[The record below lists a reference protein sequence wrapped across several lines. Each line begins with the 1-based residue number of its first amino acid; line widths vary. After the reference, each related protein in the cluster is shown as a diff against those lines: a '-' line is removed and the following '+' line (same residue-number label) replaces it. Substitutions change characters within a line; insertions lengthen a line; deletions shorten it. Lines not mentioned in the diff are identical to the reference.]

1 MHPPAVSYFVPPPGY
16 LWRWAGDS
24 AAVEWEDG
32 ATVCL
37 WMELHAL
44 LHHLA
49 PQGLPPLGSILLV
62 LMACGRRH
70 TAALTSARQ
79 CAARTSG
86 GDQPSAASKGLLR
99 RLGNVLE
106 SIAALPEDLRTG
118 LPARAHL
125 LTQIF
130 EGIPARPS
138 PEASA
143 EIMFE
148 IDTWGPEGLGAQ
160 TARFGGLAHL
170 LRDLKALTAVHD
182 RLDLTHL
189 ESRLRTGL
197 DFVHLQPARVPEPPP
212 PPGESAVPLLRQLEE
227 QSDRELAA
235 VAAVARRMVAMFA
248 LPRPAGFP
256 QELPVGGISDIT
268 NRGTLDRLLPSELAA
283 DDMLLVAR
291 LANHEALY
299 FRRDT
304 PPDEPAA
311 RRLILMDSGI
321 QLWGLPRLYILAAAL
336 GLKAAAGED
345 QVSVERRAG
354 RVFQPLALETVA
366 QVQTCLQELL
376 PDPDAAAALA
386 AVAVPPES
394 VRPPDVFFLTGG
406 APRAP
411 VREALHALAVRLSA
425 AGGRCYVL
433 AISRSGAMEL
443 SARSPAGSRVVA
455 RGRIDPEEILRDPA
469 VGKPAVP
476 VRDRLSDLPGVIR
489 QLDFYQQ
496 YPLPF
501 RFPSVPHPGSSEL
514 GFAHWR
520 IHVDTQGRLM
530 MWDPN
535 PLLGPGEITAGLPVA
550 RNYQIGSHGGEWV
563 VLCSGLGPG
572 DRAAAVCI
580 GMKEPMRR
588 EVVLDSSH
596 PFPLWMKCQHGAAIL
611 GYSDKAEACSLT
623 DGARQHAII
632 LPKGTKADVVVFDG
646 QTLGLA
652 SEAPIVPAAL
662 SHASGVPNFPA
673 VLGVPVSA
681 GFVASGTL
689 VIRAQ
694 GGRWELAM
702 PDFIFTAS
710 QKSQLSA
717 VRPFRRIGP
726 EAGGNA
732 DRGPAFYAADWHDGC
747 RLIFDSRGILHLV
760 FSDGQGSVQLTLLA
774 LLGKPVAG
782 WVAPWAKPQ
791 VGNPDWILKPA
802 GDLGR
807 ADQLVP
813 LLQRFAAL
821 ARAAPALQEGR
832 EPAGGTLNPAA

>member
-1 MHPPAVSYFVPPPGY
+1 MFPPAVSYFVPPPGY
-16 LWRWAGDS
+16 LWRWAADG

-70 TAALTSARQ
+70 TAALTSAQQFAGR
-79 CAARTSG
+79 ASG
-86 GDQPSAASKGLLR
+86 GEQASAASKALRR

-125 LTQIF
+125 LTELF
-130 EGIPARPS
+130 EGIPGRPS

-143 EIMFE
+143 EIMLG
-148 IDTWGPEGLGAQ
+148 IDKWGPDGLRVQ
-160 TARFGGLAHL
+160 PARLGSLAHL

-189 ESRLRTGL
+189 EARLRTGL
-197 DFVHLQPARVPEPPP
+197 DVVNLQPARVPEPQT

-283 DDMLLVAR
+283 DDMLLMAR

-311 RRLILMDSGI
+311 TRLILMDSGI

-336 GLKAAAGED
+336 GLKAAAGENL
-345 QVSVERRAG
+345 VSVERRAG
-354 RVFQPLALETVA
+354 QVFRPLALETVA
-366 QVQTCLQELL
+366 QVQACLQELL
-376 PDPDAAAALA
+376 PDPDAEAALA
-386 AVAVPPES
+386 AVAVPPDAG
-394 VRPPDVFFLTGG
+394 RPPDVFFLTGG
-406 APRAP
+406 APRAA
-411 VREALHALAVRLSA
+411 VSEALHALAVRFSA

-443 SARSPAGSRVVA
+443 SARSPAGSRVVG

-476 VRDRLSDLPGVIR
+476 VRDRLTDLPTVIR

-514 GFAHWR
+514 VFAHWR
-520 IHVDTQGRLM
+520 INVDTQSRLM

-550 RNYQIGSHGGEWV
+550 RNYHIASHGGEWV

-580 GMKEPMRR
+580 GMREPTRR
-588 EVVLDSSH
+588 EVVLDSNH

-623 DGARQHAII
+623 DGVRQHAIT
-632 LPKGTKADVVVFDG
+632 LPKGTKADAVVFDG

-652 SEAPIVPAAL
+652 SEAPVASAAL
-662 SHASGVPNFPA
+662 SHSAGVPGFPA

-694 GGRWELAM
+694 GGRWELMM
-702 PDFIFTAS
+702 PDFVFTAS

-717 VRPFRRIGP
+717 VRPFRRVDP
-726 EAGGNA
+726 EAGGKPGH
-732 DRGPAFYAADWHDGC
+732 GPAFYVADWHDDC
-747 RLIFDSRGILHLV
+747 RLIFDSRGMLHLM

-774 LLGKPVAG
+774 LIGKPVAG
-782 WVAPWAKPQ
+782 WVSPWAKPQ

-802 GDLGR
+802 EDLGR

-821 ARAAPALQEGR
+821 ARGAPALQEWR
-832 EPAGGTLNPAA
+832 EPAGGTPNSLA